1 MFASASAINAAYFGA
16 SRLPPQLATIHEMPS
31 ALHRSLHSKSM
42 ISLVVIGVLALLAVN
57 FVSIEAMSSATS
69 GGFLLVYAA
78 LNIAAVRRAGETGA
92 NRYIPGLAAL
102 LCIVALAI
110 TIWEFVSVPS
120 TVSQAVAI
128 AAIVVGSIV
137 IEWVYRLTDPE
148 LA

>member
-1 MFASASAINAAYFGA
+1 VARRTTS
-16 SRLPPQLATIHEMPS
+16 PPS
-31 ALHRSLHSKSM
+31 AW
-42 ISLVVIGVLALLAVN
+42 
-57 FVSIEAMSSATS
+57 
-69 GGFLLVYAA
+69 
-78 LNIAAVRRAGETGA
+78 AGETCA